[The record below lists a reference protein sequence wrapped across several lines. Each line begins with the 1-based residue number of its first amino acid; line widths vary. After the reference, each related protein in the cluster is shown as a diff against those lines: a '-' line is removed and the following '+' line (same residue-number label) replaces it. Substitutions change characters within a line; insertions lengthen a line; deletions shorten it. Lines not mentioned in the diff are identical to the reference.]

1 MIPDQNTRPD
11 CIPIHRVRGTNYIRV
26 PRSSLLSL
34 SPPSI
39 QLFSR
44 RRRIIII
51 GFMEAREEG
60 LIIKS
65 QVVSADVGVIHSCG
79 ISGFILYQLGWYCKY
94 NNNISNNDCALEK
107 DSWVIIIRIWGQ
119 TTLKGFAEWRRMIL
133 FLSRYVFCRG
143 REKGSLNWIFKS
155 MFYM

>member
-11 CIPIHRVRGTNYIRV
+11 CIPIQRVRGTNYYIRV

-34 SPPSI
+34 SPPSSI
-39 QLFSR
+39 QLSSRRR

-51 GFMEAREEG
+51 MGFMEAREEG

-94 NNNISNNDCALEK
+94 NTNISNNDCALEK

-143 REKGSLNWIFKS
+143 RE
-155 MFYM
+155 